1 MVGDASTGDVAPPEA
16 PAFDGATVSNG
27 VREYVRSLIMTGRI
41 QAGDRLRVEHIA
53 AELKISVTPVR
64 EALVELLADGFV
76 ERRPRRGYV
85 VATLTR
91 SGFEDRVLVLAM
103 VTAELAARA
112 AGTITSDELETIEQ
126 LQRKLMERDAGDD
139 RVGSEQLNHRFHRT
153 INLAAC
159 SPELAWTAGRFARY
173 VPRHIGLEWKSRPR
187 TCSYAHAGVIE
198 ALKAGNAGDART
210 AMFDH
215 MVEASKLLSDDLQ
228 SSGLWPDSTEP

>member
-1 MVGDASTGDVAPPEA
+1 MVGDTSNGDVTLPDA

-27 VREYVRSLIMTGRI
+27 VREYIRSLIMTGRLH
-41 QAGDRLRVEHIA
+41 AGDRLRVEHIA

-91 SGFEDRVLVLAM
+91 TGFEDRVLVLAM

-112 AGTITSDELETIEQ
+112 AVTISSAEVDAIEQ
-126 LQRKLMERDAGDD
+126 LQHSLLERDAVND
-139 RVGSEQLNHRFHRT
+139 RVGSEQFNHRFHRT
-153 INLAAC
+153 VNLAAG
-159 SPELAWTAGRFARY
+159 SPELSWTAGRFARY

-187 TCSYAHAGVIE
+187 TCSYAHTEVIE
-198 ALKAGNAGDART
+198 ALRAGDSNNART

-215 MVEASKLLSDDLQ
+215 MVEASKLLSEDLQ
-228 SSGLWPDSTEP
+228 SSGLWSESSKG

>member
-1 MVGDASTGDVAPPEA
+1 MVGDASTGDVALPDA

-41 QAGDRLRVEHIA
+41 RAGDRLRVEHIA

-112 AGTITSDELETIEQ
+112 AGTISPVDLDAIEQ
-126 LQRKLMERDAGDD
+126 LQQSLIEHDARDD
-139 RVGSEQLNHRFHRT
+139 RVGSERLNHSFHRT
-153 INLAAC
+153 INMAAH

-187 TCSYAHAGVIE
+187 TCSYAHTRVIQ
-198 ALKAGNAGDART
+198 ALRSGNADTART

-228 SSGLWPDSTEP
+228 RSGLWPDSTE